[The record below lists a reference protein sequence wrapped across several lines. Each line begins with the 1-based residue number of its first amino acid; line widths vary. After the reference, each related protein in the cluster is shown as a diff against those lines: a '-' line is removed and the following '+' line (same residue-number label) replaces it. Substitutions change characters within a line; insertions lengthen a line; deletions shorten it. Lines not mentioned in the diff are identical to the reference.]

1 MAWNADTEHGRV
13 GGLFNTFLNRVTNV
27 LIVATGFAI
36 LLMSLV
42 YTYGSLKRYIFIAPD
57 PYAYLGV
64 AILMLILALMPLAGV
79 QMMRQH
85 IKVDFLG
92 GHFPKVVQEI
102 IKEILGPF
110 MGLVFCSAIVYTSWN
125 EAMYSLQVSQHTI
138 AAASIP
144 TFPFKILVP
153 IFSGLICL
161 VLIAQILGFLISYRG
176 RAKSKE
182 ASVSN

>member
-1 MAWNADTEHGRV
+1 MALNADVKDRRV
-13 GGLFNTFLNRVTNV
+13 GGILNAWLNRVTNA
-27 LIVATGFAI
+27 LILITGFAI
-36 LLMSLV
+36 IIMALV
-42 YTYGSLKRYIFIAPD
+42 YTYGSLKRYVFTAPD

-64 AILMLILALMPLAGV
+64 SILMLIVALIPLAGV

-85 IKVDFLG
+85 ITVDFLG
-92 GHFPKVVQEI
+92 EHFPKVVREV
-102 IKEILGPF
+102 IKEILGPL
-110 MGLVFCSAIVYTSWN
+110 MGLVFCAAIVYTSWN

-161 VLIAQILGFLISYRG
+161 VLLAQILDFLFSR
-176 RAKSKE
+176 RLKSK
-182 ASVSN
+182 

>member
-1 MAWNADTEHGRV
+1 MERKKETGVMNSVNAILGHI
-13 GGLFNTFLNRVTNV
+13 TNA
-27 LIVATGFAI
+27 LIIITGFVI
-36 LLMSLV
+36 LIMAVV
-42 YTYGSLKRYIFIAPD
+42 YTYGSLKRYIFTAPD
-57 PYAYLGV
+57 SYAYLGV
-64 AILMLILALMPLAGV
+64 AILMLLTALMPLAGV

-85 IKVDFLG
+85 ITVDFLG
-92 GHFPKVVQEI
+92 GKFPKVVQEI
-102 IKEILGPF
+102 IKEVLGPL
-110 MGLVFCSAIVYTSWN
+110 MGLTFCGAIVYTSWK

-161 VLIAQILGFLISYRG
+161 VLVAQILAFLFSFKG
-176 RAKSKE
+176 RAKAKE